1 MSLDAQAYQH
11 GNGQQGTVTVAYG
24 FAGMVVLAV
33 IVLFAL
39 RHIFGSIHIEAGVR

>member
-1 MSLDAQAYQH
+1 MSLDSQAYPH
-11 GNGQQGTVTVAYG
+11 GKQGGTVTVAYG
-24 FAGMVVLAV
+24 FAGMIVLAV